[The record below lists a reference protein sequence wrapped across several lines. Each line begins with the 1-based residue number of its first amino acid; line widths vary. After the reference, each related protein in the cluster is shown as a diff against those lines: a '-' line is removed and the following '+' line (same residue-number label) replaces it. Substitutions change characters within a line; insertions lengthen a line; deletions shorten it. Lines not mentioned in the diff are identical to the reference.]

1 MTAPL
6 DPKPAATGALT
17 LETVELTKRFGS
29 FTANNEVDLLIEIRD
44 LLKARAGE

>member
-17 LETVELTKRFGS
+17 LDGV
-29 FTANNEVDLLIEIRD
+29 TAERMLMDCLDHLE
-44 LLKARAGE
+44 